1 MSLGILIACFVILAA
16 IFFFVFADSGKS
28 SGSSVSLSKEEKQ
41 RLRGLAVS
49 SMEAFLSDPLQYRD
63 RDFAGVYVLRNASR
77 NKYCIGSSAR
87 VYHAVADQLTG
98 EGNARLYE
106 DKVMGDR
113 FDLHVISLDESGYK
127 DLAALRVSVWQC
139 YEGKRYT

>member
-1 MSLGILIACFVILAA
+1 MSLGILIAGFVFLAA
-16 IFFFVFADSGKS
+16 IFFFVFADYGKP
-28 SGSSVSLSKEEKQ
+28 SVKAGLSKEEKR

-49 SMEAFLSDPLQYRD
+49 SMEALISDPLHYRD
-63 RDFAGVYVLRNASR
+63 HDFAGVYVLRNASR

-87 VYHAVADQLTG
+87 VYHAVAGQLTG

-113 FDLHVISLDESGYK
+113 FDLRVISLDESGYK
-127 DLAALRVSVWQC
+127 DLAALRAGVWQC